1 MSLSNQLED
10 TGRGF
15 RAARSERIFG
25 GYNVAS
31 DAYDMAFDE
40 MFDAA
45 GAVRGPYKGIYAELA
60 PSDASELKAR
70 AEALSRAFLDQGI
83 TFSLSGQERPFPLD
97 LVPRVISAAE
107 WARLERGITQR
118 VKALEMYL
126 DDIYGDQEI
135 LNDGVIPRRLV
146 TSCEH
151 FHRQAVGIVP
161 PNGVRIHVAGIDLIR
176 DEKGNFRVLE
186 DNLRSPSGVSYVME
200 NRRTMARVFPNLFAT
215 HRVRAVDDY
224 AAHLLRALRN
234 SAATNEAD
242 PTVVVLTPG
251 VYNSAYFEHSLL
263 ARQMGVELVEGRD
276 LFCRDNQVYMR
287 TTEGERQV
295 DVIYRRIDDAFLDPL
310 QFRADSV
317 LGVAGLVNAARAGN
331 VVISSAIG
339 NGVGDDKLVY
349 TYVPTMIEY
358 YLGEKPLLANVETL
372 RCWLD
377 DEREEVLDRID
388 ELVLK
393 PVEGSG
399 GYGIVF
405 GPEASD
411 KELAA
416 VAKKIRDDPRS
427 WIAQPMMELS
437 TVPTQ
442 VGSSLAPRYVDLR
455 PFAVNDGED
464 VWVLPGGLTRVAL
477 VEGSRVVNSS
487 QGGGSKDTWVLA
499 SRASSGDHEL
509 GAAEVVR
516 SLPTAMPDPLV
527 DDAPRSMAQ
536 QPQPTGPPQREQLEQ
551 QQQQRAGADA
561 GTQRRGALLDRP
573 LRRARRRH
581 RADPGRGP
589 APTAGRLQ
597 RRPGPGVPGAAAGA
611 RHRPAGPRPG
621 RVVADRP
628 GGLQHRR
635 PGRLLDRGRRH
646 RRAGEREIGAGGDVQ
661 RDLGVPQHH
670 LPRPAGTGTSRQTPW
685 AA

>member
-1 MSLSNQLED
+1 
-10 TGRGF
+10 
-15 RAARSERIFG
+15 
-25 GYNVAS
+25 
-31 DAYDMAFDE
+31 
-40 MFDAA
+40 
-45 GAVRGPYKGIYAELA
+45 
-60 PSDASELKAR
+60 
-70 AEALSRAFLDQGI
+70 
-83 TFSLSGQERPFPLD
+83 
-97 LVPRVISAAE
+97 
-107 WARLERGITQR
+107 
-118 VKALEMYL
+118 
-126 DDIYGDQEI
+126 
-135 LNDGVIPRRLV
+135 
-146 TSCEH
+146 
-151 FHRQAVGIVP
+151 
-161 PNGVRIHVAGIDLIR
+161 
-176 DEKGNFRVLE
+176 
-186 DNLRSPSGVSYVME
+186 ME

-224 AAHLLRALRN
+224 SSHLLRALRN

-358 YLGEKPLLANVETL
+358 YLGEKPLLANVETF

-377 DEREEVLDRID
+377 DEREAVLDRID

-405 GPEASD
+405 GPEASE

-416 VAKKIRDDPRS
+416 VSKKIRDDPRS

-437 TVPTQ
+437 TVPTH
-442 VGSSLAPRYVDLR
+442 VDNELAPRYVDLR
-455 PFAVNDGED
+455 PFAVNDGDD
-464 VWVLPGGLTRVAL
+464 VWVLPGGLSRVAL

-499 SRASSGDHEL
+499 PRAAAVAREL

-516 SLPTAMPDPLV
+516 SLPKPIPDPV
-527 DDAPRSMAQ
+527 SDGSPRTQ
-536 QPQPTGPPQREQLEQ
+536 QPLQAEQPQDEQPQLRQ
-551 QQQQRAGADA
+551 QQQQKGIRN
-561 GTQRRGALLDRP
+561 
-573 LRRARRRH
+573 
-581 RADPGRGP
+581 
-589 APTAGRLQ
+589 
-597 RRPGPGVPGAAAGA
+597 
-611 RHRPAGPRPG
+611 AGP
-621 RVVADRP
+621 
-628 GGLQHRR
+628 
-635 PGRLLDRGRRH
+635 
-646 RRAGEREIGAGGDVQ
+646 Q
-661 RDLGVPQHH
+661 R
-670 LPRPAGTGTSRQTPW
+670 
-685 AA
+685 